1 MRRGRITG
9 RIGGTI
15 AIAAVG
21 MLIVATAASA
31 ASPREIYRDWAADG
45 RIDGNY
51 STRDLESA
59 LRDTTLQGYGSGNF
73 APAVKQRLRSQGNAA
88 LGSPRRSGTLPFTGL
103 DLALLVGGAA
113 FLLVLGGGLRRL
125 GRSRAA

>member
-1 MRRGRITG
+1 MRRGRIT
-9 RIGGTI
+9 GTI

-21 MLIVATAASA
+21 MLIAATAASA
-31 ASPREIYRDWAADG
+31 ASPREIYRDFAADG

-59 LRDTTLQGYGSGNF
+59 LRDTTLQGYGAGNF
-73 APAVKQRLRSQGNAA
+73 APAVKQKLRNQGNAGQT

>member
-9 RIGGTI
+9 TI
-15 AIAAVG
+15 AIAVLG
-21 MLIVATAASA
+21 VLIAATAASA
-31 ASPREIYRDWAADG
+31 ASPRTIYNDWQADG

-51 STRDLESA
+51 STRDLQSA
-59 LRDTTLQGYGSGNF
+59 LSDTTLQGYGAGNF
-73 APAVKQRLRSQGNAA
+73 APAVKQKLRNQGAA
-88 LGSPRRSGTLPFTGL
+88 TLGSPRRSGTLPFTGL

>member
-9 RIGGTI
+9 AI
-15 AIAAVG
+15 AIAFAG
-21 MLIVATAASA
+21 MLIAATAASA

-51 STRDLESA
+51 STRDLEAA
-59 LRDTTLQGYGSGNF
+59 LRDTSVGGYGSGNF
-73 APAVKQRLRSQGNAA
+73 APAVKQRLSGSGNAGQT

-103 DLALLVGGAA
+103 DLVLLVGGAA

-125 GRSRAA
+125 GRSRA

>member
-9 RIGGTI
+9 TI
-15 AIAAVG
+15 AVVALGVLIA
-21 MLIVATAASA
+21 ATAASA

-51 STRDLESA
+51 STRDLQAA
-59 LRDTTLQGYGSGNF
+59 LRDTTIQGYGAGGF
-73 APAVKQRLRSQGNAA
+73 GPAVTQRLRGRGDSAKA

-113 FLLVLGGGLRRL
+113 FLLILGGGLRRL
-125 GRSRAA
+125 GRSRA

>member
-1 MRRGRITG
+1 MRRGRIA
-9 RIGGTI
+9 GTI
-15 AIAAVG
+15 AVVALGVLIA
-21 MLIVATAASA
+21 ATAASA

-51 STRDLESA
+51 STRELESA
-59 LRDTTLQGYGSGNF
+59 LRDTTIQGYGSGNF
-73 APAVKQRLRSQGNAA
+73 APAVKQRLRNQGRGASP

-125 GRSRAA
+125 GRSRA

>member
-9 RIGGTI
+9 TI
-15 AIAAVG
+15 AVVALGVLIA
-21 MLIVATAASA
+21 ATAASA

-51 STRDLESA
+51 SQRDLESA
-59 LRDTTLQGYGSGNF
+59 LSDTTIQGYGSGNF
-73 APAVKQRLRSQGNAA
+73 APAVKQRLRNQGGTSP

>member
-9 RIGGTI
+9 TI
-15 AIAAVG
+15 AVVALGVLIA
-21 MLIVATAASA
+21 ATAASA

-51 STRDLESA
+51 STRDLQSA
-59 LRDTTLQGYGSGNF
+59 LRDTTIQGYGSGNF
-73 APAVKQRLRSQGNAA
+73 APAVKQRLRNQGRGTSP
-88 LGSPRRSGTLPFTGL
+88 LGAPRRSGTLPFTGL

-113 FLLVLGGGLRRL
+113 FLLVLGGGMRRL
-125 GRSRAA
+125 GRSRT

>member
-9 RIGGTI
+9 TI
-15 AIAAVG
+15 AVAAVG
-21 MLIVATAASA
+21 MLIAATAAAA

-51 STRDLESA
+51 SARELQSA
-59 LRDTTLQGYGSGNF
+59 LRDTTIQGYGAGEF
-73 APAVKQRLRSQGNAA
+73 APAVKQKLRNQGGARN
-88 LGSPRRSGTLPFTGL
+88 LGAPRRSGALPFTGL
-103 DLALLVGGAA
+103 DLALLVGGAI

-125 GRSRAA
+125 GRSRA

>member
-9 RIGGTI
+9 TI
-15 AIAAVG
+15 AFAAVG
-21 MLIVATAASA
+21 MLIAATAASA

-51 STRDLESA
+51 STRDLEAS
-59 LRDTTLQGYGSGNF
+59 LRDTLVGGYGNEGF
-73 APAVKQRLRSQGNAA
+73 APAVKQRLRGSGNSGQA

-113 FLLVLGGGLRRL
+113 FLLILGGGLRRL
-125 GRSRAA
+125 GRSRA

>member
-1 MRRGRITG
+1 M
-9 RIGGTI
+9 
-15 AIAAVG
+15 A
-21 MLIVATAASA
+21 ATAASA
-31 ASPREIYRDWAADG
+31 ASPRTIYNDWRADG

-51 STRDLESA
+51 STRDLQSA
-59 LRDTTLQGYGSGNF
+59 LSDTTLQGYGSGGF
-73 APAVKQRLRSQGNAA
+73 APAVKQRLRNQGGT
-88 LGSPRRSGTLPFTGL
+88 LGAPQRSGTLPFTGL